1 MTSKWII
8 GAVAALGLGVLTLPA
23 FLNHDGEEIAAVEG
37 ATCQGEGMAKL
48 DMTMK
53 DMSGA
58 DFKLADQ
65 KGKVILLNF
74 WATWCGPCRAEIPDF
89 VSVYNDYKDKGF
101 VIVGVLTED
110 SPDQV
115 APFASEMKMNYPL
128 TVITPQMED
137 AYGPL
142 FGLPASV
149 LIARDGSV
157 CKRHFGPMSKEM
169 LEKEVKRLL

>member
-1 MTSKWII
+1 MTSKWLI

-23 FLNHDGEEIAAVEG
+23 FLNHDDDHPAVG
-37 ATCQGEGMAKL
+37 GQCKAEGMARL
-48 DMTMK
+48 DLTMK
-53 DMSGA
+53 DMNGK

-89 VSVYNDYKDKGF
+89 VSVYNENKDKGF
-101 VIVGVLTED
+101 VIIGVLTED
-110 SPDQV
+110 SPEAV
-115 APFASEMKMNYPL
+115 PPFAAEMKMNYPL
-128 TVITPQMED
+128 TIITPEMED

-142 FGLPASV
+142 IGLPASV

-169 LEKEVKRLL
+169 LEKEIKPLL

>member
-1 MTSKWII
+1 MTSKWLI
-8 GAVAALGLGVLTLPA
+8 GIVAALGLGVLTLPT
-23 FLNHDGEEIAAVEG
+23 FLTHDDDHGG
-37 ATCQGEGMAKL
+37 ATAGAQCNAGPAKL
-48 DMTMK
+48 DLTMK
-53 DMSGA
+53 DMQGK
-58 DFKLADQ
+58 DFRLADL
-65 KGKVILLNF
+65 KGKVVLLNF
-74 WATWCGPCRAEIPDF
+74 WATWCAPCRAEIPDF
-89 VSVYNDYKDKGF
+89 VTVYNEHKDKGF

-115 APFASEMKMNYPL
+115 PPFVSEMKMNYPI
-128 TVITPQMED
+128 TMITPEMED

-169 LEKEVKRLL
+169 LQKEIKPLL

>member
-1 MTSKWII
+1 MTSKWLI

-23 FLNHDGEEIAAVEG
+23 FLTDRDEHTPVAGG
-37 ATCQGEGMAKL
+37 QCKSEGMARL
-48 DMTMK
+48 DLTMK
-53 DMSGA
+53 DMNGA

-89 VSVYNDYKDKGF
+89 VSVYNEYKDKGF

-110 SPDQV
+110 SPELV
-115 APFASEMKMNYPL
+115 PPFAAEMKMNYPL
-128 TVITPQMED
+128 AVITPQMED

-142 FGLPASV
+142 YGLPASV

-157 CKRHFGPMSKEM
+157 CKRHFGPMSKEQ
-169 LEKEVKRLL
+169 L